1 MLTLCVHVLQ
11 GYMSLCFI
19 ELQRHHFSL
28 NYRFHV
34 KASVASEIDKFS
46 LQLQICIL
54 LAVYMMWGWGAF
66 FPILP
71 FSSSPSLDSI
81 LFFFLS
87 YIRSLWFC
95 PASQFFME
103 LQHFK
108 EFFFSPLLLPRQS
121 AGQVWE
127 RDCPSE
133 VGCYQQGAACL
144 QFRSALATDGDFK
157 ASHNTSCDPSKHAC

>member
-1 MLTLCVHVLQ
+1 MWRPLWQRDTEVFFTASDMFFVCRIYVILCVCI
-11 GYMSLCFI
+11 Y
-19 ELQRHHFSL
+19 
-28 NYRFHV
+28 
-34 KASVASEIDKFS
+34 
-46 LQLQICIL
+46 ICEGGGL
-54 LAVYMMWGWGAF
+54 F
-66 FPILP
+66 FRSPL

-81 LFFFLS
+81 FLDSFFFFLS

-108 EFFFSPLLLPRQS
+108 EFFFSPLLLPRRS

-157 ASHNTSCDPSKHAC
+157 ASHNASCDPSKHAC